1 MVVSNV
7 WSKQNDFGI
16 QKVHIFKHYVLS
28 HDFWKNAQKKNKN
41 LQPFYIVLNL
51 VDKRG
56 YTTRLLY
63 ELLNKISTSLV
74 EAKKIE
80 FNSSLRNKTT
90 MVLSMWLFCPPSIK
104 EEK

>member
-1 MVVSNV
+1 
-7 WSKQNDFGI
+7 
-16 QKVHIFKHYVLS
+16 
-28 HDFWKNAQKKNKN
+28 
-41 LQPFYIVLNL
+41 L

-74 EAKKIE
+74 EAKKKE